1 MKKVNVEMSFPE
13 IYRISQLVE
22 KQIKQAN
29 RNGSLLWRAECY
41 ELQSRLLYALHK
53 AEISDR
59 DQCLLD
65 AQIEKAES
73 DRDLED
79 THVNS

>member
-13 IYRISQLVE
+13 IYKISQLVE

-29 RNGSLLWRAECY
+29 RNGSLIWRAECY

-59 DQCLLD
+59 DQRLLD

-73 DRDLED
+73 DRDLEE

>member
-13 IYRISQLVE
+13 IYKISQLVE

-29 RNGSLLWRAECY
+29 RNGSLIWRAECY

-53 AEISDR
+53 AELSDKEER
-59 DQCLLD
+59 LLD

-73 DRDLED
+73 DRDLEE

>member
-53 AEISDR
+53 AELSDKEER
-59 DQCLLD
+59 LLD

-73 DRDLED
+73 DRDLEE

>member
-13 IYRISQLVE
+13 IYKISQLVE

-29 RNGSLLWRAECY
+29 RNGSLIWRAECY

-53 AEISDR
+53 AELSDEEER
-59 DQCLLD
+59 LLD
-65 AQIEKAES
+65 AQLEKAES

>member
-59 DQCLLD
+59 DQRLLD

-73 DRDLED
+73 DRDLEE

>member
-59 DQCLLD
+59 DQRFLD

-73 DRDLED
+73 DRDLEE

>member
-13 IYRISQLVE
+13 IYKISQVVE

-29 RNGSLLWRAECY
+29 RNGSLIWRAECY

-53 AEISDR
+53 AELSDEEER
-59 DQCLLD
+59 LLD
-65 AQIEKAES
+65 AQREKAES
-73 DRDLED
+73 DRDLEE

>member
-53 AEISDR
+53 AEISDK
-59 DQCLLD
+59 DQRLLD

-73 DRDLED
+73 DRDLEE

>member
-13 IYRISQLVE
+13 LYRLSELAE

-29 RNGSLLWRAECY
+29 RNGSLIWRAECY

-53 AEISDR
+53 ADISDK
-59 DQCLLD
+59 DQQLLD
-65 AQIEKAES
+65 AKMEEAQADS
-73 DRDLED
+73 NYD
-79 THVNS
+79 

>member
-13 IYRISQLVE
+13 IYRISQLAE

-59 DQCLLD
+59 DQRLLD

-73 DRDLED
+73 DRNLEE

>member
-13 IYRISQLVE
+13 LYRLSELAE

-29 RNGSLLWRAECY
+29 RNGSLIWRAECY

-53 AEISDR
+53 ADISDK
-59 DQCLLD
+59 DQQLLD
-65 AQIEKAES
+65 AKMEEAQT
-73 DRDLED
+73 DRNYD
-79 THVNS
+79 